1 MDPTAKIAFFDN
13 ESKHITSVSSS
24 FPSNIITCVH
34 VDSTQ
39 KNPLLDGVQSYTG
52 KSYPS
57 LPIFAGNTYAMAANA
72 GSGEPHVPSRGITMD
87 NILEIAEWLG
97 DAPHDKSDHQLI
109 FDWDQT
115 LSVIEGALFA
125 HCTYP
130 TYDSV
135 GIKVEDAIVYLMGGP
150 ERLVMIK
157 QFFQYLKIR
166 NVRVTIL
173 TNSPGALPDGQ
184 KGGNRSQFLQLLR
197 GIIDP
202 AFPDHELVS
211 SVIAPFGGV
220 KGPTLEAYFLKY
232 PPSRGPPPSE
242 GDPPSGGR
250 KRRCKKS
257 RKMYKK
263 QRKQTRKK
271 RVTKK

>member
-1 MDPTAKIAFFDN
+1 
-13 ESKHITSVSSS
+13 
-24 FPSNIITCVH
+24 
-34 VDSTQ
+34 
-39 KNPLLDGVQSYTG
+39 
-52 KSYPS
+52 
-57 LPIFAGNTYAMAANA
+57 
-72 GSGEPHVPSRGITMD
+72 MD

-125 HCTYP
+125 PYKDYP
-130 TYDSV
+130 TYESV
-135 GIKVEDAIVYLMGGP
+135 EIKVEDAIVYLMGGP
-150 ERLVMIK
+150 ERLVMIR

-173 TNSPGALPDGQ
+173 TNSPGALPNGQ

-220 KGPTLEAYFLKY
+220 KGPALQAYFKKY
-232 PPSRGPPPSE
+232 PPSRGH
-242 GDPPSGGR
+242 PPSGGR

-257 RKMYKK
+257 KKMYKK
-263 QRKQTRKK
+263 QRKQTKKK